1 LVQKPI
7 TIGSNDGINIQVVK
21 GLNGTENIV
30 TSLEIQ
36 EETVAKSDSESGDS
50 PFMPKRPEVIKKQ
63 IVKVLTKIRL
73 RKLKISI

>member
-1 LVQKPI
+1 MVQKPI

-50 PFMPKRPEVIKKQ
+50 PFMPKRP
-63 IVKVLTKIRL
+63 
-73 RKLKISI
+73 

>member
-1 LVQKPI
+1 MVQKPI

-36 EETVAKSDSESGDS
+36 ETVAKSDSESGDS
-50 PFMPKRPEVIKKQ
+50 PFMPKRPGSNKKN
-63 IVKVLTKIRL
+63 K
-73 RKLKISI
+73 

>member
-50 PFMPKRPEVIKKQ
+50 PFMPKRPGSNKKTNSKSSNQ
-63 IVKVLTKIRL
+63 GPPPGN
-73 RKLKISI
+73 